1 MSVVPG
7 PWVWSLGLDSTGS
20 HDDTAWI
27 DSALNSL
34 YFDRQLVFGATMSED
49 YNTVEELKLLII
61 KGSRRQREKMVK
73 KIEREVCDG
82 ESDGREAGREQR
94 RGGHT

>member
-1 MSVVPG
+1 
-7 PWVWSLGLDSTGS
+7 
-20 HDDTAWI
+20 
-27 DSALNSL
+27 
-34 YFDRQLVFGATMSED
+34 MSED

-61 KGSRRQREKMVK
+61 TGSRLQLEEMVK